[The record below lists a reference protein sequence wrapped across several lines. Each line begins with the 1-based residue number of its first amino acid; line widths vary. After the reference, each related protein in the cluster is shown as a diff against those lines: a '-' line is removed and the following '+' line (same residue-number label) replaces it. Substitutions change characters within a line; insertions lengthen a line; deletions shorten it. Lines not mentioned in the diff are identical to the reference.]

1 MFVCLFINHFT
12 SLLDGFLS
20 DVAHSCDRN
29 TGNHINGKQYILS
42 FEYEFVG
49 LSLSLTQLI
58 CMYRMDF
65 DHIWHREPI
74 VARQVFYKISV
85 RV

>member
-1 MFVCLFINHFT
+1 MGYL
-12 SLLDGFLS
+12 LLDM
-20 DVAHSCDRN
+20 AHSCDRN
-29 TGNHINGKQYILS
+29 IHINGKQYILS

-49 LSLSLTQLI
+49 LSLSHSAY
-58 CMYRMDF
+58 MYWMAF
-65 DHIWHREPI
+65 YHIWHREPI